1 MIEHTGKIRH
11 TCFKA
16 VEGIATMRFKVRD
29 LRQRTHLN
37 KDIKGIHK
45 AIAAGNGGAD
55 GVHQVQIIARAGVGD
70 HRDGTTPTSRTIK
83 LGKRTF

>member
-37 KDIKGIHK
+37 KDI
-45 AIAAGNGGAD
+45 
-55 GVHQVQIIARAGVGD
+55 
-70 HRDGTTPTSRTIK
+70 
-83 LGKRTF
+83 